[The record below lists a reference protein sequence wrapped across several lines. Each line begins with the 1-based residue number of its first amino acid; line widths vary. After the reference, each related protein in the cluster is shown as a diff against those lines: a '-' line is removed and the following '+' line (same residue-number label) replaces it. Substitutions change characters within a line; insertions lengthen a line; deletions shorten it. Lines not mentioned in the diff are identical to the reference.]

1 MNKDNTRETAKQ
13 NELRVLKYL
22 HKFSWLRTRDIA
34 ALVWMR
40 SRSRKLS
47 DFDLA
52 PLEVTASAMRMA
64 QITLLRMRDQHLILW
79 TKAPDGS
86 TIFGLAEAGVRMLA
100 GHGIP
105 AKSGKDAVRRVSLS
119 FYHHR
124 RIANEVAILA
134 MLQGF
139 RIATEAEISAGKWV
153 GGNDGIFGKKPD
165 VLIRDGKSAVWVEVE
180 RSRRNN
186 KDHLK
191 LLDFIQEV
199 WPSGRSDSAK
209 LPGGQVLQKLLFVSN
224 EAFIE
229 RLAKDLKDAGWTD
242 EQIFLRISVEKLL
255 YVTEAKFLIRK
266 SKLTHGT
273 AVDTAC

>member
-1 MNKDNTRETAKQ
+1 MSMLSGQEIARQ
-13 NELRVLKYL
+13 NELKVLKYL
-22 HKFSWLRTRDIA
+22 HKFSWLRTRDLA

-47 DFDLA
+47 EFEIV
-52 PLEVTASAMRMA
+52 PLEITNSALRMA
-64 QITLLRMRDQHLILW
+64 QITLLRMRDQHLVLW

-86 TIFGLAEAGVRMLA
+86 TIFGLAEAGVRLLSSF
-100 GHGIP
+100 GIP

-139 RIATEAEISAGKWV
+139 RVATEAEISAGNWL
-153 GGNDGIFGKKPD
+153 GGMNGIYGKKPD
-165 VLIRDGKSAVWVEVE
+165 VLIRDGKNAVWVEVE
-180 RSRRNN
+180 RSRRNH
-186 KDHLK
+186 KDHQR
-191 LLDFIQEV
+191 LLDFLHDI
-199 WPSGRSDSAK
+199 WPSNGPDSAN
-209 LPGGQVLQKLLFVSN
+209 LPSGQTLQKLLFVN
-224 EAFIE
+224 NAAFVE

-242 EQIFLRISVEKLL
+242 EQIFLCISCKPCL

-266 SKLTHGT
+266 SKPNPGMVALSN
-273 AVDTAC
+273 